1 MPVEEDLVKHPKQRA
16 GTSLIANKK
25 DPFLKAQ
32 DALNQQGPK
41 LSKFAAKA
49 ESKNRSNQIF
59 MDVDSDEDSMVVET
73 QRGHGNINK
82 RSGAESQSVDALE
95 RDSLKSKYFK
105 DNNLKASFKGPEG
118 KRIILGQNLQPVG
131 ISQKTGAKDSKY
143 HSQLSLQIY
152 FYTLLGINPKR
163 NLLLILLTSLNM
175 API

>member
-1 MPVEEDLVKHPKQRA
+1 LIKHPKQRA

-32 DALNQQGPK
+32 DALNERVNPIGSK

-59 MDVDSDEDSMVVET
+59 MDVDSDEDSMLVET

-105 DNNLKASFKGPEG
+105 DNNLKSSFKGPEG
-118 KRIILGQNLQPVG
+118 KRITLGQNLQSVG
-131 ISQKTGAKDSKY
+131 IGQKAGAAKDSKY
-143 HSQLSLQIY
+143 PLNS
-152 FYTLLGINPKR
+152 
-163 NLLLILLTSLNM
+163 LLI
-175 API
+175 